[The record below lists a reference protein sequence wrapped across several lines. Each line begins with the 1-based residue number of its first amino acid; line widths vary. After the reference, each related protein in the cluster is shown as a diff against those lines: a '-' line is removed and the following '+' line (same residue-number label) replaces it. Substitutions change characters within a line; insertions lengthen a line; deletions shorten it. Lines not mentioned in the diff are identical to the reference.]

1 MLDLALL
8 VACLLAMVPF
18 FVGLSRGNTSSG
30 CALALVTAAVALGST
45 FLFGLVGLVPAT
57 FAAGVCAVLLGRSK
71 PAPAYQPR
79 PRKKK
84 RAECPE
90 CGESIARSAKVCRFC
105 SAEVEGR
112 LGASG
117 SGRVPAPRRR
127 PR

>member
-18 FVGLSRGNTSSG
+18 FVGLGRGNTQGG
-30 CALALVTAAVALGST
+30 CALSMVVAAVSLGSVV
-45 FLFGLVGLVPAT
+45 LFGLLGLVPAV
-57 FAAGVCAVLLGRSK
+57 FAAGVCSVMVSRSSK
-71 PAPAYQPR
+71 PAPTYQPR

-112 LGASG
+112 I
-117 SGRVPAPRRR
+117 PAPRRR
-127 PR
+127 SR